1 MAEGTDEQLTSAC
14 EIDQYVRVV
23 NNINMLYC
31 NNIAPTMNANIL
43 NVNSGISGDVGGENS
58 YNVIVENNLTVIHVH
73 QLNTSVG
80 TNNVDYDM
88 LFEYG
93 NVGRA
98 KEKNDS
104 QVLIMD
110 LERIYWDKWRDYVNK
125 KMSSKTDRS
134 EKIDTFLSKIQEKL
148 KANQLK
154 SDKMHKVSKRIVP
167 KEIKTVY
174 DRQQIKIENQKKLLD
189 KQQKEI
195 ERLKLQQLKLES
207 EKALLE
213 NQKMFNQTYNKSGK
227 SIQIKNVPQKSVV
240 IKASPSDILNRMEI
254 RALDRQAKWEAIKE
268 RRRKMELEEQRK
280 KQELEEKCL
289 KEQMEQKRKQ
299 LFEAR
304 ENLRLKRIEECK
316 QQMEREIL
324 LENIKIADDFYQR
337 LILKKGLE
345 GFKINLNNVRLQMKQ
360 ASNYFNMKILGTCF
374 NKWRFFV
381 NNNLNEKIFLAE
393 QFYKKKLMKSIF
405 FRFFQVC
412 III

>member
-1 MAEGTDEQLTSAC
+1 M
-14 EIDQYVRVV
+14 DQYVRVV
-23 NNINMLYC
+23 NNLSVLY
-31 NNIAPTMNANIL
+31 APAMNANIL
-43 NVNSGISGDVGGENS
+43 NVNAGISGDVGGGNS

-73 QLNTSVG
+73 QSNIG
-80 TNNVDYDM
+80 VDARNAECDNRDV

-93 NVGRA
+93 HIGRA
-98 KEKNDS
+98 ERKNDS
-104 QVLIMD
+104 QVLIID
-110 LERIYWDKWRDYVNK
+110 LERIYWDKWRDYVIK
-125 KMSSKTDRS
+125 KMSSRTNRC
-134 EKIDTFLSKIQEKL
+134 EKIDTFLLKIQEKL
-148 KANQLK
+148 KVNQLK
-154 SDKMHKVSKRIVP
+154 NGKMHRASKRIVP

-213 NQKMFNQTYNKSGK
+213 NQKMFNQTYSNSGK
-227 SIQIKNVPQKSVV
+227 SLQIKNIPRKSAVV
-240 IKASPSDILNRMEI
+240 KASPSDILNRMEI

-268 RRRKMELEEQRK
+268 RRRKMEVEEQKK

-316 QQMEREIL
+316 QKMEREIL
-324 LENIKIADDFYQR
+324 FENMKIADDFHRR
-337 LILKKGLE
+337 LMLKKGLE
-345 GFKINLNNVRLQMKQ
+345 GFKINLNNIRFQMKQ
-360 ASNYFNMKILGTCF
+360 ASNFYDEKILEICF
-374 NKWRFFV
+374 SKWRFFV

-405 FRFFQVC
+405 FGFFQVC
-412 III
+412 VILLSLIW